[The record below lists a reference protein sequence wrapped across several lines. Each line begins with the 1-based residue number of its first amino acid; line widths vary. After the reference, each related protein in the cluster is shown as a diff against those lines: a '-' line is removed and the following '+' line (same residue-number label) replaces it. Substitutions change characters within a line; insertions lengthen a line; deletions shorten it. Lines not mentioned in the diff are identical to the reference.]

1 MDCHVPD
8 RGLPTESGI
17 VKILP
22 YHISIGKKKMFQP
35 QGLISFNIFVC
46 FCKES
51 NSELFQENF
60 GAQKDPHPHIRVIGC
75 VFAKKGGAKT
85 APILTRFLFE
95 SIDLIIDPKLWS

>member
-51 NSELFQENF
+51 NSEIISGKL
-60 GAQKDPHPHIRVIGC
+60 
-75 VFAKKGGAKT
+75 GGSKRPTPAH
-85 APILTRFLFE
+85 
-95 SIDLIIDPKLWS
+95 